1 MQGFKPSSANKQEGR
16 KPEAKEKREA
26 QKPIDPAIL
35 GSGAAASAGF
45 KLRDRSDQIEA
56 ALNYADG
63 GEVRDK
69 QTPKPAPVDPRI
81 LGTGAAANAGKAIAG
96 RRAQIDAAAG
106 YANGGKVVGPG
117 TGTSDDVAATVPE
130 GSYIMPA
137 DSTEQIGEQGLA
149 GMGAPVDV
157 NLSNGEY
164 QLPPEQVHAI
174 GVQTLDA
181 MKDATH
187 TPAEGGERPEL
198 FFADGGLVPYDER
211 QRRRQATPNA
221 SSIYVNSQGDA
232 GRGFMPS
239 SSREVAT
246 TGQPSS
252 QQQRP
257 QAPEPDYRARAET
270 MARAKADSAA
280 YLDERAK
287 QDARFAE
294 AQSRPVQQPGRGFA
308 AGARNMANKAGK
320 GGAILAAVPA
330 IAAATDDDSTA
341 RYAERF
347 GMSEPTGDGSAGDIA
362 KFAAL
367 RGLGFASDVGSALT
381 FGLADKLYRD
391 KQEVNTDAL
400 AGGTGAVAG
409 GAAGNKA
416 GSMLGAVADTAARLA
431 TRGRYSGDLGSR
443 YGRTVGA
450 VTGAG
455 AGAGTGLALT
465 ADRSSAAAPAAPAPA
480 PAAAAAVQDIGSPS
494 ADAGQVGAEALPPSD
509 STPAS
514 QREAAQPQTNNIT
527 RVGNSFSGSNIGP
540 GYTIN
545 GEPAGPSNSAGSQS
559 EQNRQAVAS
568 LLARTPEFGAANAV
582 AQAAPA
588 AAGFAPRV
596 TVIGDSSQA
605 DRERQR
611 LIAAASTPMR
621 GAQNGQLTANQ
632 LNTLR
637 GLVESGER
645 NSTNLATTDANN
657 AAALERA
664 MLNEQGA
671 NSRALMQ
678 EAGVS
683 SRFDSS
689 NNLDQQRLDMDRE
702 AKGFQVRAA
711 QRIERLQQ
719 AYDAAAPE
727 ERSAIAEQIRVL
739 SGREEPNRFTVVPGG
754 QEYDPQ
760 AMQVVSRPSRVLN
773 NQTGQFMDAGTQQAA
788 AQPPANHVEA
798 LKNNPSLAAQFDAKY
813 GQGAAA
819 RYLGAN

>member
-1 MQGFKPSSANKQEGR
+1 MQGFKPEIANSQSNR
-16 KPEAKEKREA
+16 KPDASDKR
-26 QKPIDPAIL
+26 KP
-35 GSGAAASAGF
+35 
-45 KLRDRSDQIEA
+45 K
-56 ALNYADG
+56 
-63 GEVRDK
+63 
-69 QTPKPAPVDPRI
+69 PVDPAI
-81 LGTGAAANAGKAIAG
+81 LGTGAAANAGKAIAR
-96 RRAQIDAAAG
+96 RRAQIEAAAG
-106 YANGGKVVGPG
+106 YANGGMVIGPG

-130 GSYIMPA
+130 GTYIMPA

-149 GMGAPVDV
+149 RMGAPVDV

-187 TPAEGGERPEL
+187 TPAESGKRPEL
-198 FFADGGLVPYDER
+198 FFADGGVVPPSDER
-211 QRRRQATPNA
+211 QRRRQATPNT

-252 QQQRP
+252 QAPRPALPPPQQQRP

-294 AQSRPVQQPGRGFA
+294 AQSRPVQQSGRGFA

-443 YGRTVGA
+443 YGGTVGA

-480 PAAAAAVQDIGSPS
+480 AAAAVQDIGSPS
-494 ADAGQVGAEALPPSD
+494 TDAGQVGAEELPPSD

-514 QREAAQPQTNNIT
+514 QGEAAQPQTNNIT

-727 ERSAIAEQIRVL
+727 ERSAIAEQIRML
-739 SGREEPNRFTVVPGG
+739 TGREAPNRFTVVPGG